1 MEGDHEKLEETM
13 RSEHEV
19 SVASYVAEAELLTE
33 VTLLCQS
40 VASRVDIGGFPNFSL
55 IEVFMFLNT
64 NQVVHGLCE
73 TLANLLSGTLSPSQG
88 H

>member
-33 VTLLCQS
+33 VTLLC
-40 VASRVDIGGFPNFSL
+40 
-55 IEVFMFLNT
+55 
-64 NQVVHGLCE
+64 
-73 TLANLLSGTLSPSQG
+73 
-88 H
+88 